1 MAAITGND
9 LVGESLKRIGVS
21 NIFFIMGGPINDSLT
36 ACIKRGIRPIDVRHE
51 QAAAMAAQAYARAL
65 NFPGVC
71 FGASGPGAIN
81 LTTGL
86 ANALIDGVAVVGFGG
101 SSPINEY
108 HNGAFQE
115 IDQLAIMKPVTKIGR
130 AHV

>member
-1 MAAITGND
+1 MATITGNE
-9 LVGESLKRIGVS
+9 LVGESLKRIGVK
-21 NIFFIMGGPINDSLT
+21 NIFFIMGGPINDTLT
-36 ACIKRGIRPIDVRHE
+36 ATIKRGIRPIDVRHE

-86 ANALIDGVAVVGFGG
+86 ANALIDGVPVVGFGG
-101 SSPINEY
+101 SSPINE
-108 HNGAFQE
+108 
-115 IDQLAIMKPVTKIGR
+115 IGR